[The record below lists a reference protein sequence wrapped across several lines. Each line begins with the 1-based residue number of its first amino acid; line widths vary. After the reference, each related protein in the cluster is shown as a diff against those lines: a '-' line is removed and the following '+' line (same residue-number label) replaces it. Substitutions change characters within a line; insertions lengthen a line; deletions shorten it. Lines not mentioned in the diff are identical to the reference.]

1 MSDNEVIVTIEPEL
15 LDFVT
20 TRNAVGN
27 IGNIGNIGNS
37 KPWQLLRHPGTSLI
51 AQNKGLVAPVVNRK
65 RRLP

>member
-20 TRNAVGN
+20 TRNAV
-27 IGNIGNIGNS
+27 GNIGNIGNS